1 MHVVDQ
7 LLWCRVVNAYVQKLA
22 TPLPCVSKNW
32 TLQCSLFQNGFTTTG
47 QLLMIFGRWDRYYL
61 LIESEKFDTGKE
73 PSMKFP

>member
-1 MHVVDQ
+1 M
-7 LLWCRVVNAYVQKLA
+7 
-22 TPLPCVSKNW
+22 
-32 TLQCSLFQNGFTTTG
+32 FQNGFTTTG